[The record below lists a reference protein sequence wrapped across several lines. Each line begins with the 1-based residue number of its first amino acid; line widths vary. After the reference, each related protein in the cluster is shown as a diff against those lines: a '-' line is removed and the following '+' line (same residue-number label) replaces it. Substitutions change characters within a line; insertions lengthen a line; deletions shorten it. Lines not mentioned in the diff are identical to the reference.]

1 MFWSR
6 GDEFTT
12 LRKRLGSFTKRNEYV
27 VSLEGIGAVAQLAG
41 TKGDMRTSNTG
52 SHDNSNYIK
61 FVVLQVQ
68 GYDQG
73 HGVSENNFY
82 PGVIKGRVMGGLLD
96 GKTISVSIRKTLS
109 NRNVLKVADLI
120 NKGKFSYTPI
130 GGYLSLEGVRLDQ
143 GKITTQWLNCM
154 GGPNAIIRCE
164 LPIQIAP
171 SFGQDGQ
178 QRYFQ
183 VNGATIYNAQILHMA
198 DGGTAHTPDEFRP
211 ILHDALQAR
220 GAALIVKVLAQDV
233 IRKTELVTVGWHQ
246 GKRMPVEKSVQ
257 DFLDRKGP
265 EKLPEYFAGEAKV
278 DVVPMEIVRLGS
290 RVCKSIDAGAKHSVP
305 INQYMTGG
313 LGKQVEKVLK
323 RSGKE
328 FSGRLENTFLSHLH
342 PRAKEGFASMGWQGV
357 WNSDVIGFFATK
369 GIYLPF
375 VPKFGFAI
383 STACLQ
389 PYGGDLYLTKAR
401 PFSDPIPRHAVPTMS
416 DPHASTRFES
426 SILNAVQQLSDQL
439 EQRPPTGHQIKDFE
453 ESAVAK
459 NESSLNDE
467 NGIKNQFHLGDHGPR
482 STLSAGEADW
492 FELGDR
498 KRMYF

>member
-1 MFWSR
+1 
-6 GDEFTT
+6 
-12 LRKRLGSFTKRNEYV
+12 
-27 VSLEGIGAVAQLAG
+27 
-41 TKGDMRTSNTG
+41 MRTSDTG
-52 SHDNSNYIK
+52 SHGNSNYIK

-73 HGVSENNFY
+73 YGVSEKDFY
-82 PGVIKGRVMGGLLD
+82 PGLIKGRVMGGLLD
-96 GKTISVSIRKTLS
+96 GKAISVSTRKTLS

-120 NKGKFSYTPI
+120 NKDKFSYTPV

-154 GGPNAIIRCE
+154 GGPNAIVRCE
-164 LPIQIAP
+164 LPMQIAP

-178 QRYFQ
+178 RRYFR

-211 ILHDALQAR
+211 ILRDALQAR
-220 GAALIVKVLAQDV
+220 GAALVVKVSAQDAM
-233 IRKTELVTVGWHQ
+233 RKNELVTVGWHQ

-257 DFLDRKGP
+257 DFLDRKGA
-265 EKLPEYFAGEAKV
+265 EKLQEYFAGETKV

-290 RVCKSIDAGAKHSVP
+290 RACKSIDSGAKHSVP

-328 FSGRLENTFLSHLH
+328 FSERLESAFLSHLH
-342 PRAKEGFASMGWQGV
+342 PRAKEGFASMGWKGV
-357 WNSDVIGFFATK
+357 WNSDVVGFFATK
-369 GIYLPF
+369 GIHLPF

-389 PYGGDLYLTKAR
+389 PYGGNGDDFYLTKAR

-416 DPHASTRFES
+416 DPHANTRFES
-426 SILNAVQQLSDQL
+426 TILDAVQQLSDQL
-439 EQRPPTGHQIKDFE
+439 EPRPSMGDQVDDFE
-453 ESAVAK
+453 ESGEAK
-459 NESSLNDE
+459 NESSLDDE
-467 NGIKNQFHLGDHGPR
+467 NGVENQFHLSDHEPR

-498 KRMYF
+498 KRMNF